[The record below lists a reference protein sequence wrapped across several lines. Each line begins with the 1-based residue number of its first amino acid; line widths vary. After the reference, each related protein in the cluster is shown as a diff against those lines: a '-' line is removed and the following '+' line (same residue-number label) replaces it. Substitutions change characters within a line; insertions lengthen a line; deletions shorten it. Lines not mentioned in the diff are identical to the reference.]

1 MSRLKEIVEAE
12 LAGCKL
18 EAVGG
23 YATKM
28 YLRNED
34 IELVAAAEQ
43 TAIDASMSKV
53 ELMKAIA
60 RVVQKH
66 PDKYTNLSLNSQS
79 KSPVFRFVV
88 IELNTAFEVHFGRTD
103 LLREAQQM
111 EKNLQ
116 DSPEIRF
123 LMFFMMVFLR
133 QRDLNNS
140 SQGGVGLF
148 LLHCM
153 VLSFFRHHRAKIQ
166 ETRGRPD
173 VSNALLSEYC
183 LKMLEFY
190 GLHFDCAKQKIV
202 LGDGG
207 KILEKSSKDNAF
219 SLVCPQ
225 IDGSDIGVSAFRV
238 KEVFNCLKNRYFFLT
253 NYNFVPGESVLKYL
267 VNPSKV
273 NFSVYLK

>member
-1 MSRLKEIVEAE
+1 MEAE
-12 LAGCKL
+12 LPACKL

-23 YATKM
+23 FATKM

-34 IELVAAAEQ
+34 VELVAAAEQ
-43 TAIDASMSKV
+43 TALDESTSKV
-53 ELMKAIA
+53 DLMKAVA

-66 PDKYTNLSLNSQS
+66 PSKFTNLSLSSQN
-79 KSPVFRFVV
+79 KSPVFRFVA
-88 IELNTAFEVHFGRTD
+88 IELGFAFEVHFGRTD
-103 LLREAQQM
+103 LLREAREM
-111 EKNLQ
+111 EKNLRG
-116 DSPEIRF
+116 SPEIRF

-133 QRDLNNS
+133 QRDLNNAA
-140 SQGGVGLF
+140 QGGVGLF

-190 GLHFDCAKQKIV
+190 GLHFDCAKQRIV
-202 LGDGG
+202 IGEGG
-207 KILEKSSKDNAF
+207 KILEKSAKDNAF

-225 IDGSDIGVSAFRV
+225 VDGTDLGVFAFRV

-273 NFSVYLK
+273 NFEVYLK